1 MAATRDVRGALELF
15 GLVIAPTTIITALAF
30 YFGWTLTNAR
40 ASYFGIDASALG
52 FSTQDYL
59 LRSADAL
66 FVPLGAVLT
75 LALLAVWLHALVTR
89 ALADGSRSAQLRR
102 AAGVAIV
109 VGCVLF
115 ALGVVAVFTPLPFSP
130 HYLFAPASPGVGI
143 GLLAYGLYLAGRLDL
158 AQGRRGA
165 GAGAPWTRPLSVT
178 LVWLLIVLS
187 GFWTASEYADALG
200 RGRAQALAGAL
211 DRRPRVAVYAPRRLH
226 ITGDGVTE
234 QRLQDGGSAYRYRYA
249 GLRLLVHSAGKYFLV
264 GDGWSHA
271 RGVAVVLSD
280 GPLYRFEFG
289 GGR

>member
-1 MAATRDVRGALELF
+1 MANKDVRGALELF

-75 LALLAVWLHALVTR
+75 LALLAVWLHAFVTR
-89 ALADGSRSAQLRR
+89 ALADGTRSAQLRR
-102 AAGVAIV
+102 AARAAMA
-109 VGCVLF
+109 VGGLLF

-143 GLLAYGLYLAGRLDL
+143 ALLAYGLYLASRLDL
-158 AQGRRGA
+158 AEGRRGDI
-165 GAGAPWTRPLSVT
+165 AGAPWTRPLSVT

-187 GFWTASEYADALG
+187 SFWTASDYAEALG
-200 RGRAQALAGAL
+200 RGRAQALAATL
-211 DRRPRVAVYAPRRLH
+211 DRRPRVAVYAPQRLH
-226 ITGDGVTE
+226 IAGDGVTE
-234 QRLQDGGSAYRYRYA
+234 DRLLAGDSAYRYRYA
-249 GLRLLVHSAGKYFLV
+249 GLRLLVRSAGKYFLV
-264 GDGWSHA
+264 ADGWSHA

-280 GPLYRFEFG
+280 SPRYRFEFG

>member
-15 GLVIAPTTIITALAF
+15 ELDLADHDHHRAFVLLRLDSDQRPCVLV
-30 YFGWTLTNAR
+30 R
-40 ASYFGIDASALG
+40 HRCQRLG

-66 FVPLGAVLT
+66 FVPPGRGAD
-75 LALLAVWLHALVTR
+75 ACAARRWLHALVTR
-89 ALADGSRSAQLRR
+89 ALVDGSRSAQLRR

-109 VGCVLF
+109 VGWCSSRSGSWRSSHHCRSRLTTCSRRRAPGW
-115 ALGVVAVFTPLPFSP
+115 ALGCSP
-130 HYLFAPASPGVGI
+130 TACTSPADSASRG
-143 GLLAYGLYLAGRLDL
+143 AT
-158 AQGRRGA
+158 GA
-165 GAGAPWTRPLSVT
+165 GAGAPWTRSLSVT

-187 GFWTASEYADALG
+187 GFSTASEYADALG
-200 RGRAQALAGAL
+200 RGT
-211 DRRPRVAVYAPRRLH
+211 RRLWPGW
-226 ITGDGVTE
+226 TVGLGSPCTRRDASTSQPTE
-234 QRLQDGGSAYRYRYA
+234 SPSSGCRTVAQRTAIATRIR
-249 GLRLLVHSAGKYFLV
+249 RLVHSAGKYFLV

>member
-1 MAATRDVRGALELF
+1 VAAPKDVRGALELF
-15 GLVIAPTTIITALAF
+15 GLVIAPTTVITALAF

-40 ASYFGIDASALG
+40 VSYFGIDVSALD

-66 FVPLGAVLT
+66 FVPLGAVLA

-89 ALADGSRSAQLRR
+89 ALEDGSRRPQLRR

-109 VGCVLF
+109 AGCLLF
-115 ALGVVAVFTPLPFSP
+115 ALGVTAVFTPLPFSP
-130 HYLFAPASPGVGI
+130 HYLLAPASPGVGI
-143 GLLAYGLYLAGRLDL
+143 GLLAYGVYLTSRLDH
-158 AQGRRGA
+158 ARRCA

-200 RGRAQALAGAL
+200 RGRAQALARAL
-211 DRRPRVAVYAPRRLH
+211 DGRPRVAVYAPRRLH

-234 QRLQDGGSAYRYRYA
+234 QRLHGGDAAYRYRYA

-264 GDGWSHA
+264 GSGWSHA
-271 RGVAVVLSD
+271 RGVAFVLADS
-280 GPLYRFEFG
+280 PPYRFEFG